1 MAQDPDLEFV
11 QALKDGDESALVE
24 LMARHRE
31 PLFRFLYRYTRSE
44 TTARDIAQE
53 AFVRAYFKIAT
64 FQPQAKFG
72 TWLHHIALNL
82 VRDHSRNK
90 HVKREALREPW
101 ETAANTAASS
111 TLSDPG
117 LKAVRSEQLELA
129 QAAIDDLPE
138 ELKAAFLLTVMEEM
152 SQEEAGIVL
161 GLSVKAVEARVY
173 RARKLLR
180 QSLFAD

>member
-1 MAQDPDLEFV
+1 MAQDPDLELV
-11 QALKDGDESALVE
+11 RALKAGEESALVE

-53 AFVRAYFKIAT
+53 AFVRAYFKIGT
-64 FQPQAKFG
+64 YQPQAKFG
-72 TWLHHIALNL
+72 TWLHQIALNL

-101 ETAANTAASS
+101 ETAAALAASPS
-111 TLSDPG
+111 GLDPG
-117 LKAVRSEQLELA
+117 AQAARAEQLERA
-129 QAAIDDLPE
+129 QAAIADLPV

-152 SQEEAGIVL
+152 SQEAAAAVL
-161 GLSVKAVEARVY
+161 GLSIKAVEARVY
-173 RARKLLR
+173 RARKHLR
-180 QSLFAD
+180 RALFAD